1 MSDEEQAKHEIDEV
15 LLNVEQA
22 LRRVSRAIETVE
34 ALGWAEPE
42 LAALRKSRDQLLAT
56 RRALAEGALRT
67 PQQRLL

>member
-1 MSDEEQAKHEIDEV
+1 VSDEAQAKHEIDEV

-34 ALGWAEPE
+34 ALDWADPE
-42 LAALRKSRDQLLAT
+42 LTALLKSRDQLLAT
-56 RRALAEGALRT
+56 RRTLAEGALRT